1 MYGHNRKKNKGT
13 VTLPV
18 AIQALSGCSMHIV
31 QRPHHSL
38 SDITFV
44 THSIAATSIWEIGRE
59 KATQTYVDF
68 ADKVGQSDLAVFGFN
83 DDIIMDLWGICDDGK
98 KGRFQVN
105 KDDLPPGVKEFNDKY

>member
-1 MYGHNRKKNKGT
+1 M
-13 VTLPV
+13 
-18 AIQALSGCSMHIV
+18 
-31 QRPHHSL
+31 SL
-38 SDITFV
+38 GSF
-44 THSIAATSIWEIGRE
+44 AATSIWEIGRE

-98 KGRFQVN
+98 KGRFQVR